1 MDLAGQEQA
10 PEHRVSGCVNASG
23 AVLRSFVPGP
33 DAADRSFWSSLPAQI
48 RADLL
53 AGGEEALAGEWGL
66 LTARGY
72 RAYREQGDRA
82 GYEAIYFQ
90 RRRQVNALALAEAVD
105 AQGRFLDA
113 LVDGLYLILEESG
126 WQLPAHN
133 AHQRGGVRDLLPDP
147 DNPVVDLFAAETAA
161 QLAVVAHLHGDAL
174 DRLSPAI
181 LSRIDREVLQRV
193 LKPYLD
199 RHFWWMGNGD
209 EPMNN
214 WTAWCSQNVLIS
226 AFTRP
231 FDAELRQKVL
241 QKAAGS
247 LDAFLKD
254 FGEDG
259 ACEEGA
265 FYYRHGTLCLFG
277 ALNVIGQVA
286 PGSVSALWNWPKLRN
301 MAEFI
306 AHNHVAGRTYINFA
320 DASAVLEPCGAREFL
335 AGKAVGSKPL
345 CALAAKD
352 AKANPRP
359 DLPGE
364 INLSYR
370 LLALRTHAEM
380 LAHDVPVA
388 DLPDVYYPSCG
399 VFIARDG
406 QFVLAVK
413 AGDNDDGHNHNDVGS
428 LTLYKDGEPV
438 LIDVGVET
446 YTAKTFSPQRYE
458 IWTMQSGFHNL
469 PSFGGVQQQAG
480 LTFAAR
486 DVSVDLSEEVA
497 SIQMDIAGAYPE
509 AAQLR
514 SYRRTVRLLKG
525 RGIELEDRHD
535 GDLPAVLSLM
545 LRDRP
550 EIYGTSLRLRSGVSL
565 SLEGAGQ
572 LKLEEIPV
580 TDARLRLAWPESIY
594 RVLVPL
600 SGPLL
605 RLRIEQEETTG

>member
-1 MDLAGQEQA
+1 MDLAGQERA
-10 PEHRVSGCVNASG
+10 PERRVSGCVGASG
-23 AVLRSFVPGP
+23 AALRDFVPGP
-33 DAADRSFWSSLPAQI
+33 DAADRSFWSGLPATIQ
-48 RADLL
+48 ADLL
-53 AGGEEALAGEWGL
+53 AAGEAALESKWGL

-72 RAYREQGDRA
+72 RAYREHGDRI
-82 GYEAIYFQ
+82 GYETVYFQ
-90 RRRQVNALALAEAVD
+90 RRRQVNALALAEAVEG
-105 AQGRFLDA
+105 QGRFLDA
-113 LVDGLYLILEESG
+113 LVDGLYLIFEESG

-161 QLAVVAHLHGDAL
+161 QLALVAHLHGAAL

-181 LSRIDREVLQRV
+181 LSRIDREILQRV

-231 FDAELRQKVL
+231 FGAELRQKVL

-277 ALNVIGQVA
+277 ALNVIDQVA
-286 PGSVSALWNWPKLRN
+286 PGSVASLWIWPKLRN

-306 AHNHVAGRTYINFA
+306 AHNHVAGRRYINFA

-335 AGKAVGSKPL
+335 AGKTVGSRPL
-345 CALAAKD
+345 CALAATD

-359 DLPGE
+359 DLPEE
-364 INLSYR
+364 INLCYR
-370 LLALRTHAEM
+370 LLALSTHTEM
-380 LAHDVPVA
+380 QAYNEPMA
-388 DLPDVYYPSCG
+388 GLPDIYYPSCG
-399 VFIARDG
+399 LLIARDG

-428 LTLYKDGEPV
+428 LTVYKDGEPV

-469 PSFGGVQQQAG
+469 PGFGGVQQQAG
-480 LTFAAR
+480 PSFAAR
-486 DVSVDLSEEVA
+486 DVRVDLSEEEA
-497 SIQMDIAGAYPE
+497 SISMDIAGAYPAE
-509 AAQLR
+509 AQLR

-525 RGIELEDRHD
+525 KGIELEDRHD
-535 GDLPAVLSLM
+535 GELPAVLSLM

-550 EIYGTSLRLRSGVSL
+550 EISGKSLRLRSGVRL

-572 LKLEEIPV
+572 LELEEIPI
-580 TDARLRLAWPESIY
+580 TDARLRLAWPECIY

-600 SGPLL
+600 AGPRLS
-605 RLRIEQEETTG
+605 LRIE